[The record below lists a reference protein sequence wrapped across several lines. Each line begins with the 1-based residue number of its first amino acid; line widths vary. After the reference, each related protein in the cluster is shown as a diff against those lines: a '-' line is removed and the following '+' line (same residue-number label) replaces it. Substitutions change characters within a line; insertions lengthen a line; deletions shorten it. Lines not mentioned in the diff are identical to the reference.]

1 MLSFEEVKSVLIA
14 VQSNPELHQQALK
27 ECADLHSE
35 MFAAEDGTFTG
46 SDVLQNLDMNSP
58 CSQYTV
64 EQYLCE
70 IVQLEIDIN
79 SIKYELN
86 TDDDAVIYTEI
97 IKREAYRSYSF
108 NMSNN
113 YYDDEDDEDDEDA
126 EDADYISINAQL
138 HDDTPYYQEDY
149 AAEANE
155 YTLRRLVKE
164 RYNDLIEKFKNTV
177 YVTLVNY
184 KGECEGESM
193 LIKASHLRKF
203 YSKYAYG
210 E

>member
-27 ECADLHSE
+27 ECADLYSE
-35 MFAAEDGTFTG
+35 MFVAEDGTFTG
-46 SDVLQNLDMNSP
+46 SDILQNLDMNSP

-97 IKREAYRSYSF
+97 IKREAYRSYAF

-113 YYDDEDDEDDEDA
+113 YYDDEDD

-203 YSKYAYG
+203 YSKYEYG

>member
-1 MLSFEEVKSVLIA
+1 MLSFEDVKSVLIA

-27 ECADLHSE
+27 ECADLYSE
-35 MFAAEDGTFTG
+35 MFVAEDGTFTG

-97 IKREAYRSYSF
+97 IKREAYRSYAF

-113 YYDDEDDEDDEDA
+113 YYYDDEDDEDDEDV
-126 EDADYISINAQL
+126 DYNISINAQL

-203 YSKYAYG
+203 YSKYEYG

>member
-27 ECADLHSE
+27 DCADLYSE
-35 MFAAEDGTFTG
+35 MFVAEDGTFTG

-58 CSQYTV
+58 CSQYIV
-64 EQYLCE
+64 DQYLCE
-70 IVQLEIDIN
+70 IVQLEIDIS

-97 IKREAYRSYSF
+97 IKREAYRSYAS

-113 YYDDEDDEDDEDA
+113 YYGDEDDEDA
-126 EDADYISINAQL
+126 GYISINAQL

-155 YTLRRLVKE
+155 YTIRCLVKE
-164 RYNDLIEKFKNTV
+164 RYNDLIEKFKNAV

-184 KGECEGESM
+184 KGEREGESM

-203 YSKYAYG
+203 YSKYCYG
-210 E
+210 D

>member
-1 MLSFEEVKSVLIA
+1 MLSFEDVKSVLIA

-27 ECADLHSE
+27 ECADLYSE
-35 MFAAEDGTFTG
+35 MFVAEDGTFTG

-97 IKREAYRSYSF
+97 IKREAYRSYAF

-113 YYDDEDDEDDEDA
+113 YYDDEDDEDA

-164 RYNDLIEKFKNTV
+164 RYDDLIEKFKNTV

-184 KGECEGESM
+184 KGECEGESL

-203 YSKYAYG
+203 YSKYWYG
-210 E
+210 N

>member
-1 MLSFEEVKSVLIA
+1 MLSFEDVKSVLIA

-27 ECADLHSE
+27 ECADLYSE
-35 MFAAEDGTFTG
+35 MFVAEDGTFTG

-97 IKREAYRSYSF
+97 IKREAYRSYAF

-113 YYDDEDDEDDEDA
+113 YYDDEDD

-203 YSKYAYG
+203 YSKYEYG

>member
-1 MLSFEEVKSVLIA
+1 MLSFEDVKSVLIA

-27 ECADLHSE
+27 ECADLYSE
-35 MFAAEDGTFTG
+35 MFVAEDGTFTG

-97 IKREAYRSYSF
+97 IKREAYRSYTF

-113 YYDDEDDEDDEDA
+113 YYDDEDDEDA

-164 RYNDLIEKFKNTV
+164 RYDDLIEKFKNTV

-184 KGECEGESM
+184 KGECEGESL

-203 YSKYAYG
+203 YSKYWYG
-210 E
+210 N

>member
-1 MLSFEEVKSVLIA
+1 
-14 VQSNPELHQQALK
+14 
-27 ECADLHSE
+27 
-35 MFAAEDGTFTG
+35 MFVAEDGTFTG

-58 CSQYTV
+58 CSQYIV
-64 EQYLCE
+64 DQYLCE
-70 IVQLEIDIN
+70 IVQLEIDIS

-86 TDDDAVIYTEI
+86 TDDDVVIYTEI
-97 IKREAYRSYSF
+97 IKREAYRSYAS

-113 YYDDEDDEDDEDA
+113 YYGDEDDEDA
-126 EDADYISINAQL
+126 GYISINAQL

-155 YTLRRLVKE
+155 YTIRCLVKE
-164 RYNDLIEKFKNTV
+164 RYNDLIEKFKNAV

-184 KGECEGESM
+184 KGEREGESM

-203 YSKYAYG
+203 YSKYCYG
-210 E
+210 D

>member
-27 ECADLHSE
+27 ECADLYSE
-35 MFAAEDGTFTG
+35 MFVAEDGTFTG

-97 IKREAYRSYSF
+97 IKREAYRSYAF

-113 YYDDEDDEDDEDA
+113 YYYDDEDDEDD

-203 YSKYAYG
+203 YSKYCYG
-210 E
+210 N